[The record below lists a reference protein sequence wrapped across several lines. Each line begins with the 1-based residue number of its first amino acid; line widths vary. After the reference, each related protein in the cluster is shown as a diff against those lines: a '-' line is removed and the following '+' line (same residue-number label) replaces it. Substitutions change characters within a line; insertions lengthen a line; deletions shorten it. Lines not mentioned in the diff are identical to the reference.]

1 MKESDFH
8 FVFYSIY
15 RYVTVRIVAN
25 QNKIDILIILFM
37 MKDNICNTSNREW
50 SLGKIKVLILF
61 FLFSIKGIGLVCSQ

>member
-1 MKESDFH
+1 M
-8 FVFYSIY
+8 
-15 RYVTVRIVAN
+15 N
-25 QNKIDILIILFM
+25 QRNELTIDILIILFM